1 MRGSFEFPNGRKV
14 VVTGYRGKRYTVKP
28 KRYEMILFKCKT
40 DESGHVFE
48 AELGY
53 RGNFWRMDNC
63 GRIARV
69 GNSAHGHKMVTLCD
83 LATVTTNIHP
93 E

>member
-1 MRGSFEFPNGRKV
+1 MRGSFDFPNGRKV
-14 VVTGYRGKRYTVKP
+14 TVTGHRGRRYTVKP
-28 KRYEMILFKCKT
+28 KKYEMILFKCTT
-40 DESGHVFE
+40 DESGQVLT

-53 RGNFWRMDNC
+53 RRNFWTMDAY
-63 GRIARV
+63 GKVYRV
-69 GNSAHGHKMVTLCD
+69 NHGHMLTLCD

>member
-1 MRGSFEFPNGRKV
+1 MRGFFEFPNGRKV
-14 VVTGYRGKRYTVKP
+14 IVTGYRGKRYTVKP
-28 KRYEMILFKCKT
+28 KKYEMILFKCDT
-40 DESGHVFE
+40 DESGQVIT

-53 RGNFWRMDNC
+53 RRNFWRMDAY
-63 GRIARV
+63 GKIARV
-69 GNSAHGHKMVTLCD
+69 ANGKYVTLCD

>member
-1 MRGSFEFPNGRKV
+1 MRGSYTFPNGRKV
-14 VVTGYRGKRYTVKP
+14 TVTGYRGRTYSGKP
-28 KRYEMILFKCKT
+28 KHYEMLLFKCNT
-40 DESGHVFE
+40 DESGQVIE

-53 RGNFWRMDNC
+53 RRNFWHMNTYGDIN
-63 GRIARV
+63 RV
-69 GNSAHGHKMVTLCD
+69 GNSAHGHKMVTLCQ